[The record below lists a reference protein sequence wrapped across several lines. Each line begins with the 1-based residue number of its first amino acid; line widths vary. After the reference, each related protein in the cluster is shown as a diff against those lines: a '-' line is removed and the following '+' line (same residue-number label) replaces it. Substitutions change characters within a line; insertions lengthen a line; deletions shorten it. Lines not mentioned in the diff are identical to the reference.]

1 MTMRSS
7 GRSAGQHLAAAM
19 LAAAAGLMTAFA
31 VHAQTPP
38 AEQGTLTLDI
48 TRFAVEGDN
57 PLSAGESEAV
67 LRPHLGEHHDLATI
81 EAAASALEQAIRA
94 RGHSF
99 HRVIV
104 PAQKPEGG
112 VLVLRVLRFN
122 IDRVTVTG
130 NQHFSTEN
138 VLASL
143 PALKS
148 GTAPDT
154 RELSRELAT
163 ANEHPAKRA
172 RLVLKRSAAPD
183 ALDAEIRVI
192 DVQPTQTFA
201 GLNNTGNRETGR
213 ARLTL
218 GHQRSNLFGRDHI
231 LTAVY
236 STSPDHIED
245 VEMFALQYQ
254 IPLYAQSAYLSGFYT
269 RTTVDS
275 GRIGN
280 VFDVSGS
287 GDFLGFRY
295 LKLLPRLGQL
305 NQSASVSIE
314 NRYFDNRV
322 TFNVTPIGTA
332 VGSRPLTLRY
342 QLRGEPAWGNA
353 TLYAEY
359 ATNLT
364 GGAANSGERY
374 RAARAGADRQWDLWR
389 AGADLAYR
397 LKPGWSVNGRLRAQ
411 YSGDALI
418 SGEQFGI
425 GGAFSVRGLQER
437 ELAGDRGYTLSLEL
451 LTPRVRDIQ
460 PLAFYD
466 EGARSFTIAVPGSP
480 SVERVASLGAGLRW
494 NWKRQLDVTT
504 DLGYVL
510 NGVAGGTDAGHTKL
524 HVALFYRF

>member
-7 GRSAGQHLAAAM
+7 GRSAGKHLAAAM
-19 LAAAAGLMTAFA
+19 LAAAGLIAASA
-31 VHAQTPP
+31 VPAQTPP
-38 AEQGTLTLDI
+38 AEQATLTLDI
-48 TRFAVEGDN
+48 TRFAIEGDN
-57 PLSAGESEAV
+57 PLPERETEAV

-112 VLVLRVLRFN
+112 VVVLRVLRFN

-143 PALKS
+143 PALKP

-154 RELSRELAT
+154 RELGRQLAT

-172 RLVLKRSAAPD
+172 KLVLKRSAAPD
-183 ALDAEIRVI
+183 ALDAEIQVM
-192 DVQPTQTFA
+192 DTQPTQTFA
-201 GLNNTGNRETGR
+201 GLNNTGNRDTGR
-213 ARLTL
+213 TRLTL
-218 GHQRSNLFGRDHI
+218 GHQRSNLFGRDHV

-236 STSPDHIED
+236 TTSPDHIQD

-254 IPLYAQSAYLSGFYT
+254 IPLYAQSAYLTGFYT
-269 RTTVDS
+269 RSTVDS
-275 GRIGN
+275 GRIGS

-287 GDFLGFRY
+287 GDFLGLRY
-295 LKLLPRLGQL
+295 LQLLPRWGQL

-314 NRYFDNRV
+314 NRYFDNRIA
-322 TFNVTPIGTA
+322 FGGTPIGTA

-342 QLRGEPAWGNA
+342 QLRSEPAWGNA

-359 ATNLT
+359 ASNLP
-364 GGAANSGERY
+364 GGAANGDDRY
-374 RAARAGADRQWDLWR
+374 GAARAGADRKWDLWR
-389 AGADLAYR
+389 AGADLAYGF
-397 LKPGWSVNGRLRAQ
+397 KPGWSVNGRLRTQ
-411 YSGDALI
+411 YSGNALI

-437 ELAGDRGYTLSLEL
+437 EIAGDRGYTLSLEL

-460 PLAFYD
+460 PLAFFD
-466 EGARSFTIAVPGSP
+466 EGARTLTIAVPGSQ

-494 NWKRQLDVTT
+494 NWRSRLDVTA
-504 DLGYVL
+504 DYAYVL
-510 NGVAGGTDAGHTKL
+510 NGVAGGTDSGHTRL